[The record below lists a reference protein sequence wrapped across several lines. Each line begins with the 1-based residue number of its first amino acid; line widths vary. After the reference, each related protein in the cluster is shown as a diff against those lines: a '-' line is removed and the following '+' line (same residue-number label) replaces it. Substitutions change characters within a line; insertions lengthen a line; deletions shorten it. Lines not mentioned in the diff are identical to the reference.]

1 LKRADS
7 SLLKAPIQF
16 RQEVKLDLFTIGL
29 TPHILWRPAPWFD
42 LRLGFYGDYVVS
54 SNITHTKELITKT
67 ILLPD
72 GEKVKVSIPNESNN
86 VVELE
91 NHPIPELNP
100 LQYGL
105 FPQVNFNIALSKM
118 SDLMIG
124 YYMKIP
130 FSDFGEL
137 QPGYSHNVWRIF
149 MGISFDIN
157 DDERTIS
164 IPSDR
169 N

>member
-1 LKRADS
+1 
-7 SLLKAPIQF
+7 
-16 RQEVKLDLFTIGL
+16 
-29 TPHILWRPAPWFD
+29 
-42 LRLGFYGDYVVS
+42 
-54 SNITHTKELITKT
+54 
-67 ILLPD
+67 
-72 GEKVKVSIPNESNN
+72 
-86 VVELE
+86 
-91 NHPIPELNP
+91 
-100 LQYGL
+100 
-105 FPQVNFNIALSKM
+105 M